1 MRIGLTGLKFGG
13 AAILLASASMILAQ
27 AVRPDASAGP
37 VTVDIDKWPMNAL
50 VFTSFRGD
58 GDGLHLAVSKDEGLT
73 WIDQNRVFLKP
84 AVGSKLMRDPHISR
98 GPDGIFRMVWTTGWK
113 DKGIGY
119 SSSTDLV
126 NWSAQR
132 YLPLLEDVPGANNA
146 WAPEILRD
154 DASGDYLIIW
164 SSDIAGRFPAT
175 RSKERMN
182 HRAYYVT
189 TRDFTTFSKPQ
200 VLFDPGFPNIDTTVV
215 KSGDRY
221 IAVFKE
227 SDRQATSQWGAI
239 RWAVADKATGPYRL
253 MPDAILSGQPAEGPA
268 LAVVGDKVRL
278 YVDFYRDGRYG
289 AFETSDWTRWTD
301 ISAKVRVVP
310 GQRHGTVLS
319 APPHIAANLPT
330 IPARKQPAEPVGAP
344 PAILGG
350 FTADPSIRVFGDTYY
365 LYPTSDKPFWRTT
378 DFSVWSS
385 KNLVDWKKERM
396 ILDVAHDLKWAKIQA
411 WAPDVIER
419 DGTYYMYFCAE
430 GQIGVATARSP
441 LGPFVDALGKPL
453 VGKGMGVESNTIDPY
468 PFIDDDGQAYLYF
481 GNGRLL
487 NVVRLKPDMVTLD
500 GPVQGI
506 EARDHREGPVVFK
519 RDGRYYFMWSI
530 DDARSPDYRVGWG
543 TATSPTGPITSPTRD
558 FIVLQRNGAAVGTAH
573 HSVVNVPGT
582 DRWYAA
588 YHRHALPEGGGYQ
601 RQTMLARMTFAPD
614 GSIRP
619 MDPMVAPFAPGDA
632 GEPVRRT
639 ESR

>member
-1 MRIGLTGLKFGG
+1 
-13 AAILLASASMILAQ
+13 
-27 AVRPDASAGP
+27 
-37 VTVDIDKWPMNAL
+37 
-50 VFTSFRGD
+50 
-58 GDGLHLAVSKDEGLT
+58 
-73 WIDQNRVFLKP
+73 
-84 AVGSKLMRDPHISR
+84 
-98 GPDGIFRMVWTTGWK
+98 
-113 DKGIGY
+113 
-119 SSSTDLV
+119 
-126 NWSAQR
+126 
-132 YLPLLEDVPGANNA
+132 
-146 WAPEILRD
+146 
-154 DASGDYLIIW
+154 
-164 SSDIAGRFPAT
+164 
-175 RSKERMN
+175 
-182 HRAYYVT
+182 
-189 TRDFTTFSKPQ
+189 

-301 ISAKVRVVP
+301 ISAKVRVVS

-344 PAILGG
+344 AAILGG

-396 ILDVAHDLKWAKIQA
+396 ILNVAHDLKWAKIQA

-558 FIVLQRNGAAVGTAH
+558 FIVLQRRRRGDGA
-573 HSVVNVPGT
+573 SQRRERP
-582 DRWYAA
+582 R
-588 YHRHALPEGGGYQ
+588 HRSLVCGLSSP
-601 RQTMLARMTFAPD
+601 RLARGRRLPAADDAGAHDVRAGWIDQADGPD
-614 GSIRP
+614 GRTVCAGRCGRTGAPHGKPLGRADRGVLTDHHPIRTAAAAAHRSRSSRP
-619 MDPMVAPFAPGDA
+619 CPASARSSGIAGTVPDA
-632 GEPVRRT
+632 STHAMNPPTRLAILA
-639 ESR
+639 S